1 MNLLNQSDCEIGP
14 RDAARRDW
22 ESFAGADGSFEDL
35 LETTW
40 PSSDLTA
47 RPCLAS
53 AASERHFSPGSPEET
68 PLHKMLFLP
77 AAALCCLCSALV
89 TMAAEQLIQ
98 EQLSQTGRAG
108 ETVAISCK
116 STDQCDKKQIYWYQ
130 NTEKHPLKVILR
142 IDLAD
147 GAVNSRYNHPQK
159 LDFSALRKPGG
170 CELVIKDIK
179 PHHTATYY
187 CVCWKGSGGS
197 GTESN
202 SYLIFGS
209 GTKLYVTDKP
219 TVKPEVTAYK
229 AANSTSL
236 GGKSALVCMASG
248 MFPPLV
254 RFSWKR
260 EKNGRLEDL
269 PPAEAEQLEIK
280 EPGRVTAI
288 TVLDQGDIY
297 SYKYHCEV
305 NHEKGKV
312 TGQNKIEI
320 RGPSPPPL
328 PPPHWFKERLL
339 CLMYTVLIAKSLA
352 YFCGLSLLGIMRKK
366 GRSTNSTPAN

>member
-1 MNLLNQSDCEIGP
+1 MQILEVKYDTLRSFTSADILNGRKVFVSVC
-14 RDAARRDW
+14 
-22 ESFAGADGSFEDL
+22 
-35 LETTW
+35 
-40 PSSDLTA
+40 
-47 RPCLAS
+47 
-53 AASERHFSPGSPEET
+53 FS
-68 PLHKMLFLP
+68 
-77 AAALCCLCSALV
+77 V
-89 TMAAEQLIQ
+89 
-98 EQLSQTGRAG
+98 
-108 ETVAISCK
+108 
-116 STDQCDKKQIYWYQ
+116 
-130 NTEKHPLKVILR
+130 
-142 IDLAD
+142 
-147 GAVNSRYNHPQK
+147 
-159 LDFSALRKPGG
+159 
-170 CELVIKDIK
+170 
-179 PHHTATYY
+179 
-187 CVCWKGSGGS
+187 GGS

-219 TVKPEVTAYK
+219 TVKPEVTAYT

-236 GGKSALVCMASG
+236 GGKSALVCQASG

-288 TVLDQGDIY
+288 TVLDQGNIY

-328 PPPHWFKERLL
+328 PPPRWFKERLL

-352 YFCGLSLLGIMRKK
+352 YFCGLSLLGIMRKT